1 MANPVFIAG
10 AALTKFGKR
19 SETLEQMMIQAAASA
34 MTQAGAGPVDAIYLG
49 VMDPSEFTGDSNLAA
64 LLADQLDL
72 PGVPSS
78 RVETASSTGAAVL
91 ETAFY
96 AVASG
101 FVNHALVVAGEKMTH
116 LPTAQTT
123 QILARVI
130 DRVERSYG
138 ATMPALAAMIARRYA
153 FKHGLDEDGLSDA
166 LAAVAVKN
174 HAAGALNPLA
184 QFQKP
189 IDREK
194 YLASRMVAD
203 PLRIFDCAPI
213 SDGAAAMVLSNRPGL
228 LNLVGVGHATDTLA
242 VGRRGSLTSFN
253 STKQAAL
260 KAYRMAGLGPE
271 SIDLAE
277 VHDAFTIF
285 EIIGSED
292 LGFFQPGQGWRAAL
306 EGETGPDGRL
316 PINASGGLKAR
327 GHPVGA
333 SGLAQVVELAWQMNG
348 QVEPERQLERV
359 GVGLAQSIGGLAN
372 NNLVTILARTDQQR
386 AWQVTED
393 IAFHPE
399 LAPSRPALHQESLKL
414 GRGSLITFTELH
426 TPPQGF
432 EPPLK
437 MGYVQLGDGS
447 VILAHDRLDQAPK
460 VGATVTVDV
469 EGEHFVY
476 KHREAAAELIKQV
489 GNLARHVVGWWS
501 VVEDAG
507 TSAVRASKAARLKAV
522 RKKRQAEATAEDNG
536 KAKPGPAPDTDDQ
549 I

>member
-19 SETLEQMMIQAAASA
+19 PDTLEQMMIQAASA
-34 MTQAGAGPVDAIYLG
+34 ALAQAGLDTVDAVYLG
-49 VMDPSEFTGDSNLAA
+49 VMDPAEFTGDSNLAA
-64 LLADQLDL
+64 ILTDQLDL

-101 FVNHALVVAGEKMTH
+101 LVSQVLVVAGEKMTH
-116 LPTAQTT
+116 LATAATT

-153 FKHGLDEDGLSDA
+153 YKYGLGEDELSQA
-166 LAAVAVKN
+166 LGAVAIKN

-184 QFQKP
+184 QFQKA
-189 IDREK
+189 IDLDK
-194 YLASRMVAD
+194 YLASRPVSD
-203 PLRIFDCAPI
+203 PLRVHDCAPI
-213 SDGAAAMVLSNRPGL
+213 SDGAAAMVLSSRPSL

-253 STKQAAL
+253 STKQAAM

-271 SIDLAE
+271 NIDLAE

-285 EIIGSED
+285 EIIGCED
-292 LGFFQPGQGWRAAL
+292 LGFFEPGEGWKAVM
-306 EGETGPDGRL
+306 EGETSRAGRL
-316 PINASGGLKAR
+316 PVNASGGLKAR

-333 SGLAQVVELAWQMNG
+333 SGLAQVVELAWQMNH

-359 GVGLAQSIGGLAN
+359 DVGLAQSIGGLAN
-372 NNLVTILARTDQQR
+372 NNLVTILTRTDAKR
-386 AWQVTED
+386 AWQVPED
-393 IAFHPE
+393 IAYQPE
-399 LAPSRPALHQESLKL
+399 LAPSRPALHQESLKP
-414 GRGSLITFTELH
+414 GRGNLLTWTTLH
-426 TPPQGF
+426 TPPSGF
-432 EPPLK
+432 EPPLEL
-437 MGYVQLGDGS
+437 GYVQMADGS
-447 VILAHDRLDQAPK
+447 VILAFGRMGEHTPK

-469 EGEHFVY
+469 EGAHFVFQ
-476 KHREAAAELIKQV
+476 HRDTAARYLMQLG
-489 GNLARHVVGWWS
+489 GNMARSVVGWWS
-501 VVEDAG
+501 AMEDAS
-507 TSAVRASKAARLKAV
+507 TSAVRASKAARLKAA
-522 RKKRQAEATAEDNG
+522 RKKRQVEPPEDEE
-536 KAKPGPAPDTDDQ
+536 
-549 I
+549 

>member
-19 SETLEQMMIQAAASA
+19 PDSLEQMMIQAASA
-34 MTQAGAGPVDAIYLG
+34 ALAQAGLDTVDAVYLG
-49 VMDPSEFTGDSNLAA
+49 VMDPAEFTGDSNLAA
-64 LLADQLDL
+64 ILTDQLDL

-101 FVNHALVVAGEKMTH
+101 LVSHVLVVAGEKMTH
-116 LPTAQTT
+116 LPTAATT

-153 FKHGLDEDGLSDA
+153 FKHGLDDGELAEA
-166 LAAVAVKN
+166 LGAVALKN
-174 HAAGALNPLA
+174 HANGALNPLA
-184 QFQKP
+184 QFQKA
-189 IDREK
+189 ITQED
-194 YLASRMVAD
+194 YAASRLVAD
-203 PLRIFDCAPI
+203 PLRLFDCAPI
-213 SDGAAAMVLSNRPGL
+213 SDGAAAMVLSSRPAL

-285 EIIGSED
+285 EIIGCED
-292 LGFFQPGQGWRAAL
+292 LGFFEPGQGWRAVM
-306 EGETGPDGRL
+306 EGDTGREGRL
-316 PINASGGLKAR
+316 PVNASGGLKAR

-333 SGLAQVVELAWQMNG
+333 SGLAQVVELAWQMSG
-348 QVEPERQLERV
+348 QVEPARQLPRV
-359 GVGLAQSIGGLAN
+359 EVGLAQSIGGLAN
-372 NNLVTILARTDQQR
+372 NNLVTILARTDAKR
-386 AWQVTED
+386 AWQVPEK
-393 IAFHPE
+393 IAYSPE
-399 LAPSRPALHQESLKL
+399 LFPSRPLLHQESLQP
-414 GRGSLITFTELH
+414 GRGSLLTWTTLH
-426 TPPQGF
+426 TPPKGF
-432 EPPLK
+432 DAPLEL
-437 MGYVQLGDGS
+437 GYVQLGDGS
-447 VILAHDRLDQAPK
+447 VILAHGRLEEHQPK
-460 VGATVTVDV
+460 EGATVTVDV

-476 KHREAAAELIKQV
+476 KPRDTAAKYLWQLG
-489 GNLARHVVGWWS
+489 GNLARSVVGWWS
-501 VVEDAG
+501 AMEDAS
-507 TSAVRASKAARLKAV
+507 TSAVRAGKAARLKAA
-522 RKKRQAEATAEDNG
+522 RKKRQSEPPEED
-536 KAKPGPAPDTDDQ
+536 
-549 I
+549 